1 MLIEEGN
8 MDQVNA
14 EYEAAGGKH
23 HYDMLKYL
31 PE

>member
-14 EYEAAGGKH
+14 EYEQVGGKNN
-23 HYDMLKYL
+23 YDMLKYL